1 MSETSPELADAF
13 RQALRRVASTVNVIT
28 ICVKGE
34 PRGITATAMSA
45 LALDPPSLLI
55 CINKAAS
62 LHASMED
69 MSHFAVNVLH
79 RDQEDI
85 ARMFAD
91 RNQEALRFVSGW
103 DVDCARPPRLA
114 DAQASF
120 LCRRT
125 DHHRFG
131 THSIFIGVVEEVTMR
146 DATDPLLYLDGSYRS
161 AER

>member
-69 MSHFAVNVLH
+69 MSYFAVNVLH

-85 ARMFAD
+85 ASMFAD
-91 RNQEALRFVSGW
+91 RSQEALRFVSGW
-103 DVDCARPPRLA
+103 ELDCAKPPRLA

-131 THSIFIGVVEEVTMR
+131 THSIFIGVVEDVTMR

-161 AER
+161 AG

>member
-1 MSETSPELADAF
+1 
-13 RQALRRVASTVNVIT
+13 
-28 ICVKGE
+28 
-34 PRGITATAMSA
+34 
-45 LALDPPSLLI
+45 
-55 CINKAAS
+55 
-62 LHASMED
+62 

-91 RNQEALRFVSGW
+91 RSQEALRFATGW
-103 DVDCARPPRLA
+103 DVDCSKPPRLA

-131 THSIFIGVVEEVTMR
+131 THSIFIGVVEDVTMR
-146 DATDPLLYLDGSYRS
+146 EATDPLLYLDGGYRS
-161 AER
+161 AG